1 MVKESV
7 DSRFYTQ
14 LRVRIP
20 VHINGALKPFSAPK
34 LLVSV
39 RWRKIGRETLQASD
53 IYSRLASLYIRR
65 TKEALERKIE
75 ENMKEGLSREEAI
88 KRIAEEEGIT

>member
-20 VHINGALKPFSAPK
+20 VHINGALKPFSAPR

-39 RWRKIGRETLQASD
+39 RWRKISRETLYVNTTIEPRRNMY
-53 IYSRLASLYIRR
+53 IY
-65 TKEALERKIE
+65 
-75 ENMKEGLSREEAI
+75 NMLI
-88 KRIAEEEGIT
+88 NL